1 MDNQILFLMEVII
14 LENRVVFEK
23 MEWDISR
30 LLLAGGKNST
40 TLNAPVSLTYLAYV
54 LKKSTREISS
64 FNNMNDAIM
73 LIEDAEVRN
82 FVFENTEE
90 GDMELLSKLCE
101 YTAEQLECYIL
112 NVEERDYK
120 MVESST
126 PSGIAKLAAKILDIQ
141 PGDKVLDNCS
151 GTAGFLISSANECP
165 DADYYGVEINYSTAC
180 IAKIRASIVGHK
192 ISITQG
198 NALIDNFD
206 GMLFDKGFSN
216 YPFKMQIR
224 FLNDGSD
231 VLERVTSVCPDM
243 PKGTSSD
250 WIFNYRLVESI
261 KNTGK
266 AIAIMSAGGL
276 WNTLDKPI
284 REFFIKQGRIEAI
297 IALPANLFAFS
308 GVSVAMVVFGQNSGS
323 IKFVDAT
330 NICAV
335 GRRQNILTDENIITI
350 LDALHSETDISK
362 SVSIEE
368 IAKQN
373 FTFSPAQYLTVKNE
387 IKNGVPF
394 ESVILSITR
403 GAPCTASELDDM
415 VSVIPTDYQY
425 LMLANIK
432 KGMIDK
438 ELPYLKEISPKYE
451 KYCVRTGNLLLS
463 KNGYPFKV
471 AVAEV
476 PEGRKL
482 LANGN
487 VYIIQ
492 LDETKINPYYLK
504 AFLESDL
511 GVAELRSIVVGA
523 TIPNIGVA
531 QLNKILIPLIPMEE
545 QERVAA
551 RYQAVLDEIDLLRRK
566 IEKAEN
572 SLKDI
577 FPEDI

>member
-1 MDNQILFLMEVII
+1 
-14 LENRVVFEK
+14 LENKVVFEK
-23 MEWDISR
+23 LEWDISNILR
-30 LLLAGGKNST
+30 AGGKNCAS
-40 TLNAPVSLTYLAYV
+40 LNVPVSLTYLAYV
-54 LKKSTREISS
+54 VKKASQEFSS
-64 FNNMNDAIM
+64 FNNINDVLM
-73 LIEDAEVRN
+73 LISDMEVRN
-82 FVFENTEE
+82 FVYENTED
-90 GDMELLSKLCE
+90 GDMDLLGKLCE

-126 PSGIAKLAAKILDIQ
+126 PAGIAKLAEKILDIQ
-141 PGDKVLDNCS
+141 PNEKVLDNCS
-151 GTAGFLISSANECP
+151 GTAGFLISSAAEHP
-165 DADYYGVEINYSTAC
+165 DAKYYGVELNYSIAC
-180 IAKIRASIVGHK
+180 IAKIRAAIVGHN
-192 ISITQG
+192 ISIIQG
-198 NALIDNFD
+198 NALLDNFE

-231 VLERVTSVCPDM
+231 VLERVASVCPDM

-250 WIFNYRLVESI
+250 WIFNYRLVESM
-261 KNTGK
+261 KSSGK

-308 GVSVAMVVFGQNSGS
+308 GVSVAMIVFGNNNGS

-335 GRRQNILTDENIITI
+335 GRRQNILTDENISTI
-350 LDALHSETDISK
+350 LNALYTETDISK

-368 IAKQN
+368 IAMHD
-373 FTFSPAQYLTVKNE
+373 FTFSPVQYLTVKNE

-403 GAPCTASELDDM
+403 GAPITASELDDM

-438 ELPYLKEISPKYE
+438 ELPYLKEISPKHE
-451 KYCVRTGNLLLS
+451 KYCVKTGNLLLS

-504 AFLESDL
+504 AFLESDM

-551 RYQAVLDEIDLLRRK
+551 QYQAVLDEIDLLRRK

-577 FPEDI
+577 FPDNT

>member
-1 MDNQILFLMEVII
+1 

>member
-1 MDNQILFLMEVII
+1 M
-14 LENRVVFEK
+14 ENRVVFEK